1 MRAACAALG
10 KDRHKMT
17 VIVDLKGYNMRLAS
31 PSTLAVLHKRTR
43 LEEDHYPEARSVIET
58 NLGNPHPPPTHSNR
72 KLRHT
77 ATTTAI
83 RTTSPQ
89 QPKHRS

>member
-43 LEEDHYPEARSVIET
+43 LEEDHYPEARSVIKT
-58 NLGNPHPPPTHSNR
+58 NLGNPQLHQHTLTVNFDTPQPPPRSAQPHHNNPNR
-72 KLRHT
+72 
-77 ATTTAI
+77 
-83 RTTSPQ
+83 S
-89 QPKHRS
+89 

>member
-43 LEEDHYPEARSVIET
+43 LEEDHYPEARKRHRNEPW
-58 NLGNPHPPPTHSNR
+58 NPHPHIT
-72 KLRHT
+72 L
-77 ATTTAI
+77 
-83 RTTSPQ
+83 
-89 QPKHRS
+89 